1 MTKSN
6 SKNIPVFW
14 GHGEADPVVQ
24 YECEFPPSLVLR
36 VLTCRWQKVDWTSY
50 KETRLPT
57 PTRRYHLP
65 ETRSQ
70 VRELPRD
77 GSFEQ

>member
-6 SKNIPVFW
+6 SKNVPVFW
-14 GHGEADPVVQ
+14 GHGKADPVVQ
-24 YECEFPPSLVLR
+24 YECESITNLAVR
-36 VLTCRWQKVDWTSY
+36 ELTCRWKEIDRTFN

-57 PTRRYHLP
+57 PTCRYHLP
-65 ETRSQ
+65 ETRSP
-70 VRELPRD
+70 VRELSRD